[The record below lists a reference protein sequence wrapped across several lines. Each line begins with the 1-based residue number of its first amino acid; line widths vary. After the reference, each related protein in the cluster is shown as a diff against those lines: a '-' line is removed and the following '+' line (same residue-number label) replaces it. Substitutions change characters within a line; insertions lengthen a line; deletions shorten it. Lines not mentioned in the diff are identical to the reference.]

1 MDQAK
6 RTLNMIVVS
15 FAGAGIVAVLALAAV
30 DFGDP
35 AEPDLARGA
44 TLAATVFGA
53 VGLLIALLWWQ
64 QSGERK
70 PPPNQLMLGF
80 VVRVAI
86 AELGLLIG
94 ILGLVMTG
102 SIAAPY
108 VGLGFFL
115 LSLAAMYAGLR
126 RIE

>member
-6 RTLNMIVVS
+6 RTLNMIVAS
-15 FAGAGIVAVLALAAV
+15 FAGAGIIAVLALSVV

-35 AEPDLARGA
+35 AEPDLAQGA
-44 TLAATVFGA
+44 ALAATVFGA
-53 VGLLIALLWWQ
+53 IGLLVALVWWQ
-64 QSGERK
+64 RIGERRME
-70 PPPNQLMLGF
+70 PNRLMIGV

-86 AELGLLIG
+86 AELGLLLG

-102 SIAAPY
+102 SATAPY

-115 LSLAAMYAGLR
+115 LALAAMYAGLR